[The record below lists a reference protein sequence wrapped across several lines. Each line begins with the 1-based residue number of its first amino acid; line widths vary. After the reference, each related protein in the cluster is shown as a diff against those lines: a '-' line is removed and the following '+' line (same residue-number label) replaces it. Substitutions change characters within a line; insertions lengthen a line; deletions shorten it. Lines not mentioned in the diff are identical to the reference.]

1 MKFWSFFTSVLA
13 ALVALPLVAAGDA
26 QAGPVGPKLPKA
38 IKGEKCVTPTPDIR
52 RRHMIYLDHH
62 RDDTVHKGIR
72 TKKFSLKGCIECHAV
87 KGEDGAFLT
96 KDDPRHF
103 CRVCHDYA
111 AVKMDC
117 FDCHASRPDP
127 SKMKQSLAPKALAP
141 EKLQA
146 QREAGEAGA
155 MVAALQDY
163 VKGKK

>member
-1 MKFWSFFTSVLA
+1 MKFRLFYLSVLA
-13 ALVALPLVAAGDA
+13 ALIALPILAASGVE
-26 QAGPVGPKLPKA
+26 AGPIGPQTPKA

-62 RDDTVHKGIR
+62 RDDTVHEGIR

-87 KGEDGAFLT
+87 KGDNGKFIT
-96 KDDPRHF
+96 SSDPKHF
-103 CRVCHDYA
+103 CRVCHDYT

-127 SKMKQSLAPKALAP
+127 SKVKQSLAPKGEGDAEALMATL
-141 EKLQA
+141 KN
-146 QREAGEAGA
+146 
-155 MVAALQDY
+155 Y